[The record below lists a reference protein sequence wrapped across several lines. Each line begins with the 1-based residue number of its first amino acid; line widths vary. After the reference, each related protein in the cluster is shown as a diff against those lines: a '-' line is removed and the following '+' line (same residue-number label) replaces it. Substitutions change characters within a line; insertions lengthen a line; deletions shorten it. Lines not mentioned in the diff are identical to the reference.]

1 MDYAQIAIKRARKK
15 KMNSLSIDDINNL
28 QTRNEELIRENERLK
43 IALKEIKEIAKN
55 NLELG
60 IIIPGGWL
68 EQKIDEVLNDKRKN
82 NRKQRRTA

>member
-1 MDYAQIAIKRARKK
+1 
-15 KMNSLSIDDINNL
+15 MNSLSIDDINNL

-43 IALKEIKEIAKN
+43 ITLKEIREIAKN

-82 NRKQRRTA
+82 NRK

>member
-1 MDYAQIAIKRARKK
+1 
-15 KMNSLSIDDINNL
+15 MNSLSIDDINNL
-28 QTRNEELIRENERLK
+28 QARNEELIRENERLK
-43 IALKEIKEIAKN
+43 ITLKEIKEIAKN

-68 EQKIDEVLNDKRKN
+68 EQKIDEVLNEKRKN

>member
-1 MDYAQIAIKRARKK
+1 
-15 KMNSLSIDDINNL
+15 MNSLSIDDINNL

-43 IALKEIKEIAKN
+43 ITLKEIREIAKN

-68 EQKIDEVLNDKRKN
+68 EQKIDEVLNDKRFTK
-82 NRKQRRTA
+82 

>member
-1 MDYAQIAIKRARKK
+1 
-15 KMNSLSIDDINNL
+15 MNSLSIDDINNL

-43 IALKEIKEIAKN
+43 ITLKEIREIAKN

-82 NRKQRRTA
+82 NRKQRRTT

>member
-1 MDYAQIAIKRARKK
+1 
-15 KMNSLSIDDINNL
+15 MNSLSIDDINNL
-28 QTRNEELIRENERLK
+28 QIRNEELIRENERLK
-43 IALKEIKEIAKN
+43 IALKKIKEIAKN

-68 EQKIDEVLNDKRKN
+68 EQKIDEVLNEKRKN